1 MKTMFTPLPAETCP
15 AVETA
20 TSITDTFPFTSQDA
34 KQTLKSR
41 KKRRPKDTSDE
52 DMLIYDVAEE
62 VESPQKLTPVNEIEK
77 FSDEWWQAEGWKR
90 EEYSRTLTPTP
101 NSSSTAK
108 TFFGFINKICVLFS
122 KSSKRWDIVKTKLKL
137 TLKPLSETRWESRIG
152 AVKAIFLQFDDVI
165 ECVNEL
171 KNKSD
176 DSETLSDCDA

>member
-41 KKRRPKDTSDE
+41 KKRRPKRSFTSKIVTQLTPHKPKKSTPLQDTSDE

-90 EEYSRTLTPTP
+90 EEYSRTLTPTR
-101 NSSSTAK
+101 NRKSRIKSDFYEYIRTWWRDSSTRLC
-108 TFFGFINKICVLFS
+108 F
-122 KSSKRWDIVKTKLKL
+122 
-137 TLKPLSETRWESRIG
+137 
-152 AVKAIFLQFDDVI
+152 
-165 ECVNEL
+165 
-171 KNKSD
+171 
-176 DSETLSDCDA
+176 